1 MGVTEMKSLIGGM
14 LGGFLAVLFLAAV
27 EAPGPLGSIDDPCGA
42 HYKTHMRG
50 DGANL
55 RSICEGKTLDF
66 STASLVKFA
75 TVEIEYTAIVHK
87 IKLDPSLTSAERS
100 ALTSPDD
107 DISLYSVDDETALNI
122 FDGDREYAWQTGG
135 DGRIAQF
142 TGGTESRLRM
152 AE

>member
-1 MGVTEMKSLIGGM
+1 MKSLIGGM

-27 EAPGPLGSIDDPCGA
+27 EAPGPLGSIDDPLGA
-42 HYKTHMRG
+42 HYKTHQRG

-55 RSICEGKTLDF
+55 RAICEGHTLDY
-66 STASLVKFA
+66 STAALVKFA
-75 TVEIEYTAIVHK
+75 TIEVEAVAIIHK
-87 IKLDPSLTSAERS
+87 IKLDPSLTQAERS

-107 DISLYSVDDETALNI
+107 DISLYSVEDETALNI
-122 FDGDREYAWQTGG
+122 FDGEDEYTWNTGG
-135 DGRIAQF
+135 NGRIAQF